1 MRIKYA
7 GYVENGGQ
15 LFNKMVLTCRK
26 KDCPNY
32 EKDVETKYNSLNVV
46 EDPNAH

>member
-32 EKDVETKYNSLNVV
+32 EKEVETKYDPLNVV

>member
-7 GYVENGGQ
+7 GYVENEGQ
-15 LFNKMVLTCRK
+15 LFNKMILSCRK

-32 EKDVETKYNSLNVV
+32 EKDVETIYRPLDVSQ
-46 EDPNAH
+46 DPNAH

>member
-32 EKDVETKYNSLNVV
+32 EKDIETKYDPLNVV